1 MAVQHYISPHL
12 IYIPADRL
20 RDETPRTQ
28 KFRDEQLIPSIQ
40 AHGIIQP
47 IVVVADSSIPG
58 FEFRLIAGY
67 NRLTSAKVLNLDEVP
82 ISINNGEQSTA
93 KELHENIFRL
103 DMTWQEKTTSVY
115 KIYQEAA
122 ARASALDEKFGVR
135 EAGHLLGVSHAH
147 VANVIP
153 VAERILS
160 GDEEVIACE
169 SFKRA
174 QSLLLNRKADEAAQ
188 RNASLL
194 IAGQTAPGKESAGI
208 LDNIIP
214 MGGKHQPRKSSLTS
228 VAPLDISNLDLSNP
242 IPAESPSS
250 LVSSLTINLGAIL
263 HHGDSF
269 SDSWALPD
277 ESVDAIHTDI
287 PYAIDVANLDMEN
300 EAEFK
305 RIEVEHDVDYNRELV
320 PKFAA
325 WAMRVLRDRS
335 YCAFYYDPW
344 YRPKGSNVSNYDF
357 IRDEFEKVGFTV
369 QPWPFVWIKSGSIR
383 NRAANKNTA
392 QGMETVMFVSKGDA
406 RFTDAFSRGWELA
419 DATPE
424 RTKYRH
430 PFAKPFAM
438 TKRIIEAITRPG
450 QIVADPYAGGGSL
463 VCGSILLGRQ
473 VIASEL
479 SDLHYPHLVESVKQ
493 TYLTATHG
501 RVKFV

>member
-1 MAVQHYISPHL
+1 MSIQHYISPDL
-12 IYIPADRL
+12 IYIPAERL

-47 IVVVADSSIPG
+47 IVVVVDSSVPG

-67 NRLTSAKVLNLDEVP
+67 NRLTSAKVLSLNEVP
-82 ISINNGEQSTA
+82 IAINDGTHATA

-122 ARASALDEKFGVR
+122 ARASLLDEKFGVR

-153 VAERILS
+153 VAECLLN
-160 GDEEVIACE
+160 GDDEVIGCE

-174 QSLLLNRKADEAAQ
+174 QSLLLSRKADAAAQ
-188 RNASLL
+188 RNASIL
-194 IAGQTAPGKESAGI
+194 IAGQTKPGPGTPALLPPGAHK
-208 LDNIIP
+208 
-214 MGGKHQPRKSSLTS
+214 PRGSSLS
-228 VAPLDISNLDLSNP
+228 GVAPLDISNLDLTVS
-242 IPAESPSS
+242 EPSTS
-250 LVSSLTINLGAIL
+250 LVSSLEINLGAIL

-269 SDSWALPD
+269 GPTWQIAP
-277 ESVDAIHTDI
+277 ESVDAVHTDI

-300 EAEFK
+300 EQEFK

-320 PKFAA
+320 SQFAS
-325 WAMRVLRDRS
+325 WSFRVLKDRS

-344 YRPKGSNVSNYDF
+344 HRPKGSKISNHDF
-357 IRDEFEKVGFTV
+357 IREAFEAVGFTV

-383 NRAANKNTA
+383 NRAAAKNTA
-392 QGMETVMFVSKGDA
+392 QGMETVMFASKGDA
-406 RFTDAFSRGWELA
+406 RFTEAFSRGWELA

-438 TKRIIEAITRPG
+438 TKRIIEAISRPG
-450 QIVADPYAGGGSL
+450 QLVADPYAGGGSL

-473 VIASEL
+473 VLASEL
-479 SDLHYPHLVESVKQ
+479 SNLHYPHLVESVKQ
-493 TYLTATHG
+493 AYLTATHG